1 VPLIILVQLFQLS
14 EAVHPHSTPGTVL
27 KDGKRPRLENPIA
40 SLLTSLQHRSTPG
53 IQSYQFQIL
62 LFVIDRHWLI
72 LHDALRQQIVQTL
85 LRSISHEDSTV
96 LSWVF
101 LCLAAVADAE
111 GSSTQASSSEV
122 GNRQEIG
129 TTWDSI
135 WTNAIR
141 RANVPIVCRAA
152 CHAAYTIMFHAFGQ
166 KPGVSRVPLASQRIL
181 LEIEALAK
189 DLDVQ
194 GPPFPYDSVCTF
206 LAHCLKVASQDMRL
220 YRMQLEEKALTWLVD
235 CWKVVEVHKT
245 KLPLHMAND
254 IIILLESICGFSKR
268 CDLVFQT
275 LVPEC
280 QISAMLLEE
289 AKNNVIRDF
298 LLYARL
304 PSLALPK
311 DERTISNSSP
321 KDQAID
327 ESQTEMRLV
336 QPRGRE
342 RRISG
347 FLLKAMEQ
355 LLLAWDEV
363 ISHPTAET
371 ARRSLDMAVIVI
383 CFETLLMLNGTQS
396 NRRLIQCACKMVSI
410 IAGLLLDTRWTPVE
424 RALISMGLEPL
435 TCVEYGSSTEAPW
448 DAMLPPDSG
457 SGIKIEH
464 ICRLTRHNGGK
475 GGHMTLSRM
484 NFLRILWQNTDVIP
498 SIVDSASS
506 C

>member
-1 VPLIILVQLFQLS
+1 M
-14 EAVHPHSTPGTVL
+14 HPHSTPGTVL

-40 SLLTSLQHRSTPG
+40 SLLTSIQHRPEPG
-53 IQSYQFQIL
+53 IRSYYFQIL

-72 LHDALRQQIVQTL
+72 LHEALRQQVIQTL
-85 LRSISHEDSTV
+85 LRFISHEDSTI

-111 GSSTQASSSEV
+111 GSSMQASSSEV
-122 GNRQEIG
+122 GNRQETG
-129 TTWDSI
+129 TMWDSI

-152 CHAAYTIMFHAFGQ
+152 CHAAYTIIFHAFGQ
-166 KPGVSRVPLASQRIL
+166 KQGVSRVPLASQRIL

-206 LAHCLKVASQDMRL
+206 LAHCLKIASQDMRL
-220 YRMQLEEKALTWLVD
+220 YRMQLEEKVLTWLVD

-245 KLPLHMAND
+245 SLPMHMAND
-254 IIILLESICGFSKR
+254 VIMLLESICGFSKR
-268 CDLVFQT
+268 CDLVFLT
-275 LVPEC
+275 LLPEC
-280 QISAMLLEE
+280 QISTMLLEE

-304 PSLALPK
+304 PRLALPK
-311 DERTISNSSP
+311 DERTVPNSFP
-321 KDQAID
+321 RDQAID
-327 ESQTEMRLV
+327 ESQAEMRLV

-355 LLLAWDEV
+355 LLFAWEDV

-371 ARRSLDMAVIVI
+371 ARRSLDMAVIAI
-383 CFETLLMLNGTQS
+383 CFETLLVLNGTQS

-410 IAGLLLDTRWTPVE
+410 ITDLLLDTRWTPVE

-448 DAMLPPDSG
+448 DAMLPPGSG

-464 ICRLTRHNGGK
+464 ICRLTWHNTDE
-475 GGHMTLSRM
+475 GGHTTVPRM
-484 NFLRILWQNTDVIP
+484 NFLRLLWQNADVILF
-498 SIVDSASS
+498 IVDSFTMLTVLKDSKFLL
-506 C
+506 